1 MANYHHSTGF
11 LWQLD
16 HLSKLGEN
24 DMKYSDI
31 LRKITGIVFF
41 HGFTKTI
48 NKRVFLKDCGFFGII
63 TEIQPFR
70 NYGVFISIGVKFFW
84 SDYYNVNY
92 DYSRDN
98 IRISEKTSISPLGA
112 LMFDSPTFNIELEQT
127 TVLLEQKIDEYSR
140 LVFVEEF
147 CQMIYERRDFVAVAN
162 PDFKNKDVSLAIV
175 NMILGRSE
183 MAFAILKNGS
193 IDNHIA
199 SQLLDHTNDIADFI
213 RVLTILINNC
223 RLNLAKNLGV
233 VLEPINALWSDYKV
247 N

>member
-1 MANYHHSTGF
+1 MY
-11 LWQLD
+11 
-16 HLSKLGEN
+16 
-24 DMKYSDI
+24 
-31 LRKITGIVFF
+31 
-41 HGFTKTI
+41 
-48 NKRVFLKDCGFFGII
+48 
-63 TEIQPFR
+63 
-70 NYGVFISIGVKFFW
+70 
-84 SDYYNVNY
+84 
-92 DYSRDN
+92 
-98 IRISEKTSISPLGA
+98 
-112 LMFDSPTFNIELEQT
+112 
-127 TVLLEQKIDEYSR
+127 
-140 LVFVEEF
+140 VFVEEF

-213 RVLTILINNC
+213 RVLTIIINNC

-233 VLEPINALWSDYKV
+233 VLEPINALWSDYVV